1 MKTSVHPIEY
11 LRRDKKLAKIID
23 HVGEVKL
30 KKRTDLYLHLLRAIV
45 AQQLSIQAAD
55 TIWGRFVELFEDH
68 HPAPKPLLLMDSEKI
83 RGAGLSYQ
91 KAGYLKNIAQF
102 SIDETLEYS
111 RLKKKSDEELIDYL
125 TRIKGVG
132 RWTVEMI
139 LMFSLG
145 RPDIMP
151 VDDLGIQIAM
161 KSVYQIDLE
170 GKLLKEKILKLSE
183 KWRPYRTLASIYL
196 WRWKDAQKETLKK

>member
-1 MKTSVHPIEY
+1 MKNGVPPIEH
-11 LRRDKKLAKIID
+11 LRRDRKLAKIID

-30 KKRTDLYLHLLRAIV
+30 KKRSDLYLHLLRAIV
-45 AQQLSIQAAD
+45 AQQLSTKAAD
-55 TIWGRFVELFEDH
+55 TIWGRFIELFEDH
-68 HPAPKPLLLMDSEKI
+68 HPAPKPLLLMDSEKM

-102 SIDETLEYS
+102 SMDETLEYS
-111 RLKKKSDEELIDYL
+111 KLKNKSDEELIEYL

-139 LMFSLG
+139 LMFVLA

-151 VDDLGIQIAM
+151 VDDLGIQTAM

-170 GKLLKEKILKLSE
+170 GKLLKEKMLKLSE
-183 KWRPYRTLASIYL
+183 KWRPHRTAACVYL
-196 WRWKDAQKETLKK
+196 WRWKDAQKQTLKK